1 MTPEIAARIFDPFFT
16 TKAVGKGTGQGLAIT
31 HNVVVDKHGGT
42 IRVESK
48 PGAGTTFIIRL
59 PLDTADTQSHADDGI
74 QAA

>member
-59 PLDTADTQSHADDGI
+59 PLDTAVAQPHADDGI